1 METKLSRPDGPSK
14 AWRDAAFG
22 SPPLRN
28 VKTKSKSTTRTPHR
42 SQQHGISTL
51 YAEGNN
57 ELCCLRLLEHL
68 WRCRLVK
75 RFNSQAIDLGE
86 MGGPKDHIIDL
97 LVELIDGSV
106 HAIQVKSKRFLTTE
120 VLAVLDMERE
130 FLEPRG
136 FNFHIWT
143 NRDSLGPPTSHSV
156 NQIDRGFRF
165 PAEQSILNL
174 IGQRAQEDASTLQP
188 LLLEFGWDDV
198 MSAAAHLKF
207 HIDITKEINENT
219 PVYKNL
225 SINYYSFLFKGRNDS
240 RNWWDSLAPA
250 KAEEWF
256 GSNSEY

>member
-1 METKLSRPDGPSK
+1 M
-14 AWRDAAFG
+14 
-22 SPPLRN
+22 
-28 VKTKSKSTTRTPHR
+28 
-42 SQQHGISTL
+42 

-75 RFNSQAIDLGE
+75 RFKSQAFDLGE
-86 MGGPKDHIIDL
+86 LGGPSDHVIDV
-97 LVELIDGSV
+97 LVELMDGTV
-106 HAIQVKSKRFLTTE
+106 HVIQVKSKRFMTTE
-120 VLAVLDMERE
+120 VQVVMDMERE

-143 NRDSLGPPTSHSV
+143 NRDRLGPPTSHSV
-156 NQIDRGFRF
+156 NQMDRGFRF
-165 PAEQSILNL
+165 PAKRTILNL
-174 IGQRAQEDASTLQP
+174 IGQRVQDDASTLNP

-207 HIDITKEINENT
+207 HIDITKEIHENA

-225 SINYYSFLFKGRNDS
+225 SFNYYSFLFKGGDGS

-250 KAEEWF
+250 KA
-256 GSNSEY
+256 